1 MLDLTGKKV
10 LLFTSKLFDYQNKI
24 KSAIESQGAIVR
36 MYDERDN
43 PTSIEKIVLR
53 KAKKVL
59 SNKYFKYY
67 KDVMVK
73 RNRIQSGLHIICKS
87 RSYNA

>member
-43 PTSIEKIVLR
+43 PTSIEKNCF
-53 KAKKVL
+53 KK
-59 SNKYFKYY
+59 SQKSFK
-67 KDVMVK
+67 
-73 RNRIQSGLHIICKS
+73 Q
-87 RSYNA
+87 